1 MKYSDYDQFFRLT
14 NNSVYGIKL
23 MPKGYGKVFAYC
35 AKIFRDNDC
44 ELVNLYVD
52 ADIIAFIFKK
62 NGVYNSSNC
71 SIKYYNDF
79 LDSAEKRDFES
90 SAGLSLKVIAKIA
103 HTWEVKL

>member
-1 MKYSDYDQFFRLT
+1 MKFNDYDQFFKLT
-14 NNSVYGIKL
+14 NSSMYGIKL

-52 ADIIAFIFKK
+52 TDIMAFIFKK

-71 SIKYYNDF
+71 SIKSYNEF
-79 LDSAEKRDFES
+79 LDSAEKHDFES
-90 SAGLSLKVIAKIA
+90 SAGLALKVIAKIA
-103 HTWEVKL
+103 YTWEVKL

>member
-1 MKYSDYDQFFRLT
+1 MKFSDYDQFFRLS

-52 ADIIAFIFKK
+52 TDNIAFIFKK

-71 SIKYYNDF
+71 SSKYYNDF
-79 LDSAEKRDFES
+79 LDSAEKNDFES
-90 SAGLSLKVIAKIA
+90 NTAITLKVIAKIA
-103 HTWEVKL
+103 YTWEVRL